1 MAALA
6 PDLPKVEQQIV
17 EMTNQVRAGQKLSP
31 LKVNTIL
38 VNAARAYAR
47 SLAQSGAFSHNA
59 DGHTPEQRAERAGY
73 KFCALAENLAM
84 DRNSEGFSAGA
95 LAIQAMAGWM
105 NSPPHRANIMMPAAT
120 EIGVGVARAL
130 DPAKFIS
137 VELFG
142 RPASASY
149 EIQIINASSAD
160 VSYTIAGK
168 AHELKPNASVVHSG
182 CASSDLVFSKAA
194 GLLSPASEI
203 ARVSAEDKRLYTLK
217 SAASGALTLDI
228 TARSKP
234 R

>member
-31 LKVNTIL
+31 LKVNAIL
-38 VNAARAYAR
+38 ANAARAYAR

-120 EIGVGVARAL
+120 EIGVGVAEATGQ
-130 DPAKFIS
+130 PKFMT
-137 VELFG
+137 VELLG
-142 RPASASY
+142 RPVGDPESRRGLGCVFENPSFPDQLTPL
-149 EIQIINASSAD
+149 EIFHRRRRSRLIISFRPSSMTFL
-160 VSYTIAGK
+160 SM
-168 AHELKPNASVVHSG
+168 P
-182 CASSDLVFSKAA
+182 FS
-194 GLLSPASEI
+194 
-203 ARVSAEDKRLYTLK
+203 
-217 SAASGALTLDI
+217 
-228 TARSKP
+228 
-234 R
+234 